1 MIKTKQDND
10 VTDCTYAVYVKMK
23 PTYRDRQDWVWSV
36 MKTKH
41 DNDVTDHID
50 LVYAETKIEM
60 LGPI

>member
-1 MIKTKQDND
+1 
-10 VTDCTYAVYVKMK
+10 
-23 PTYRDRQDWVWSV
+23 

-60 LGPI
+60 LGPIWPSTICDEN